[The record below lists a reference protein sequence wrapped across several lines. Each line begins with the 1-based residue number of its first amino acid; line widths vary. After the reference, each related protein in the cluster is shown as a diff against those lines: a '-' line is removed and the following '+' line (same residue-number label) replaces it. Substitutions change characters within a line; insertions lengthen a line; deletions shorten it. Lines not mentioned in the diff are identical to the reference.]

1 MSLSEIVAV
10 VPVRAGSKGL
20 PNKNIMEFNGL
31 PLYMRTVYQALR
43 ITNKVLISTDIDEI
57 IKRKP
62 PKGCLVDKRPKNLAK
77 DDVKMSSVL
86 SYIIKKHNLNNK
98 VILLLQAT
106 SPLRSDQDILSA
118 IELFKTKKYD
128 LVFTVKEQK
137 NEVLKYGIIKNNS
150 YHPLSH
156 SKFLFEN
163 RQYLPIVYGHN
174 GAVYI
179 FSANDFLKNNN
190 FPNNNIGSI
199 LMSSKRSI
207 DIDNLKGF
215 MEAENILIKSN
226 KKDF

>member
-1 MSLSEIVAV
+1 MNPSEIIAI
-10 VPVRAGSKGL
+10 VPLRAGSKGL
-20 PNKNIMEFNGL
+20 PNKNIMEFNGQ
-31 PLYMRTVYQALR
+31 PLYMRTIHQALR
-43 ITNKVLISTDIDEI
+43 ITNKVLISTDIEEI
-57 IKRKP
+57 INRKP

-86 SYIIKKHNLNNK
+86 SYMIKKHNLNDK
-98 VILLLQAT
+98 IILLLQAT
-106 SPLRSDQDILSA
+106 SPLRSDQDILST

-137 NEVLKYGIIKNNS
+137 REVLKYGIIINNS
-150 YHPLSH
+150 YCSLSN

-163 RQYLPIVYGHN
+163 RQSLPMVYGHN

-179 FSANDFLKNNN
+179 FGAPEFLKNND

-207 DIDNLKGF
+207 DIDNLKSF
-215 MEAENILIKSN
+215 SEAENIATKSN
-226 KKDF
+226 KNL